1 MNPSITRLIINKY
14 FINKLLK
21 QSIFDTIGRNLS
33 SLNMAN
39 FTFFGLNK
47 VYLDKKESFG
57 EIL

>member
-1 MNPSITRLIINKY
+1 MEAKH
-14 FINKLLK
+14 
-21 QSIFDTIGRNLS
+21 FDTIVGNLS

-39 FTFFGLNK
+39 ITLFGLNK